1 MAGIPPKP
9 AGTRWRWSHLRV
21 EVQGDF
27 RRQFGAPEVQIR
39 QASAVPPVPEHLMVI
54 GPVAEVVELEA
65 ESGAGKAVRP
75 DLGVLA
81 MASLRMGAPLLRQV
95 LSDPAVPPGK
105 GVLTV
110 ADDLEWLV
118 PPGVPAGAVV
128 EPEHHQKE
136 ALEEQVAIS
145 ADRVHLQPPRLGAV
159 GSPSGHVVL
168 APALAWDQRV
178 VLGGIVAA
186 LRVVPDLGQPVLGCP
201 PTGVPPDELVQD
213 VVVHLAPCGSAVRHQ
228 RHGVAGVEE
237 IEAAPGRHW
246 WIAAVV
252 PVVVRT
258 PVALPAVG
266 CRGLPVDVAQPSQI
280 AIRQR
285 TQVLS
290 HRSSSTAGEAASARG
305 VGRRVVL
312 LEVVIER

>member
-1 MAGIPPKP
+1 MKRGPTGDMGGCTSNMPVCARGIPQPP
-9 AGTRWRWSHLRV
+9 SICWHLRGEVDGGDTAEAGRYEVAVVHLRV

-178 VLGGIVAA
+178 VLGG
-186 LRVVPDLGQPVLGCP
+186 
-201 PTGVPPDELVQD
+201 
-213 VVVHLAPCGSAVRHQ
+213 
-228 RHGVAGVEE
+228 
-237 IEAAPGRHW
+237 
-246 WIAAVV
+246 
-252 PVVVRT
+252 
-258 PVALPAVG
+258 
-266 CRGLPVDVAQPSQI
+266 
-280 AIRQR
+280 
-285 TQVLS
+285 
-290 HRSSSTAGEAASARG
+290 
-305 VGRRVVL
+305 
-312 LEVVIER
+312 